1 MNIVLPYG
9 KDQVSVSFDR
19 KRLAFILDLNEAPG
33 VTNLKAEVEKALQNP
48 IGTSGLGH
56 LVKANDSVVILVDDN
71 TRLTPVKEIIPYV
84 LNELLEVG
92 VSEKKIT
99 ILVATGTHRSMT
111 DLELHEKLGSNV
123 CDRFKIEQHN
133 YKDKKHLKKVGEI
146 NGVPVMVNATA
157 VEADFLMGIGSIIP
171 HCDFGFS
178 GGAKIVE
185 PGICGYTTTAFVHA
199 LCQIGDEIPLG
210 KVESPARLKAEE
222 IAKKAGLKF
231 ILNVVL
237 NSKNEVV
244 SIVAGDPVKAHREGV
259 KKSRSIY
266 GASFSEPAEI
276 IICSAYPADD
286 DFWQASKGLAA
297 PYFTCK
303 KDGIILL
310 TSPCYEGVADKV
322 HLQWTNYWLKM
333 SFDEICEKLNEA
345 DYENEELDFI
355 AGGVAAMIAR
365 VREHATVILVSDGIS
380 EKDTARLGFLKSP
393 SLQEATDFALRR
405 FRDGSVGVIPMGG
418 CILPLRI

>member
-1 MNIVLPYG
+1 MNIILPYG
-9 KDQVSVSFDR
+9 KDRVSVSFDR
-19 KRLAFILDLNEAPG
+19 ERLAFILNLSEASGLTDLK
-33 VTNLKAEVEKALQNP
+33 VEVERALQNP
-48 IGTSGLGH
+48 IGTSGLKH

-71 TRLTPVKEIIPYV
+71 TRLTPVKRIIPYV
-84 LNELLEVG
+84 LSELLKVG
-92 VSEKKIT
+92 VSEKMIT
-99 ILVATGTHRSMT
+99 ILVAAGTHRDMT
-111 DLELHEKLGSNV
+111 DLELREKLGANI

-133 YKDKKHLKKVGEI
+133 YRDKKHLRKVGETDGI
-146 NGVPVMVNATA
+146 PIAVNATA
-157 VEADFLMGIGSIIP
+157 VEADFLMGIGNIIP

-185 PGICGYTTTAFVHA
+185 PGICGYTATAFTHT

-210 KVESPARLKAEE
+210 KVENPARLKAEAM
-222 IAKKAGLKF
+222 AKKAGLAF

-237 NSKNEVV
+237 NSKNEIV

-266 GASFSEPAEI
+266 GASFSEPAKI
-276 IICSAYPADD
+276 LICSAYPADK
-286 DFWQASKGLAA
+286 DFWQAAKGLAA
-297 PYFTCK
+297 AYFACK
-303 KDGIILL
+303 KDGIIIL
-310 TSPCYEGVADKV
+310 TSPCREGVADKV

-333 SFDEICEKLNEA
+333 TFAEICKKLNKA
-345 DYENEELDFI
+345 DYEDEELDFI
-355 AGGVAAMIAR
+355 AGGGAAMIAR
-365 VREHATVILVSDGIS
+365 IREHATVILVSDGIS

-418 CILPLRI
+418 DTLPLRI